1 MKQILQNLGDGR
13 AELTEVPAP
22 KVRPGHLLIKT
33 VVSLVSSGTER
44 SVVELG
50 QASLFQKA
58 RRQPE
63 KVLQVLEKL
72 RKEGLFET
80 IDAVREKLDHPIKMG
95 YSNVGIVL
103 EKGAG
108 VGAFELGDRVVS
120 NGPHADIVLVPK
132 NLCAKIPETVS
143 DEQAVFTVLGA
154 IGLQGI
160 RLANPT
166 IGENF
171 VVTGLGLIGLI
182 TSQILKANGCRVLGV
197 DLDPSKIA
205 MAESLGIQTVNLSI
219 GEDLL

>member
-1 MKQILQNLGDGR
+1 MRQILQNLGDGR

-22 KVRPGHLLIKT
+22 KIRPGHLLIKT
-33 VVSLVSSGTER
+33 ITVSLVSSGTER

-58 RRQPE
+58 RKQPE
-63 KVLQVLEKL
+63 KVKQVLGKV
-72 RKEGLFET
+72 KNEGLFQT
-80 IDAVREKLDHPIKMG
+80 IDAIREKLDHPIIMG
-95 YSNVGIVL
+95 YSNVGVVL

-108 VGAFELGDRVVS
+108 VEAFKVGDRVVS
-120 NGPHADIVLVPK
+120 NGPHADVVLVPK
-132 NLCAKIPETVS
+132 NLCAPIPDSVT

-166 IGENF
+166 LGENF

-182 TSQILKANGCRVLGV
+182 TSQILKANGCRVIGV
-197 DLDPSKIA
+197 DLDPDKIA
-205 MAESLGIQTVNLSI
+205 MAESLGIQTVNLS
-219 GEDLL
+219 LS